1 MASKVLSMEIGA
13 NYTRICMTDYKV
25 KSPKVYKYAKIETP
39 DNILMDGEIQAT
51 PEFVS
56 LLKDTIKSN
65 GMNAKQVVFPITS
78 SKVATRE
85 VTIPHVKEKQIDPL
99 IRANLKDYFPIDLSQ
114 HELGYL
120 QLSEN
125 VANNERKI
133 LLLAVPRLILDSYKK
148 LAAALNLQ
156 LVALDYS
163 GNSIFEMVK
172 NDCKDGVKMVVKVDE
187 ESSII
192 TIVENSAIVLQRNIA
207 YGIDNAIQTI
217 VNNNAFEANNY
228 DEALDL
234 AARKTCMKLSINAK
248 ELRETD
254 EEEAS
259 DDARLLA
266 AKQEVAG
273 SLNMLLNGI
282 ARIMDY
288 YGSRNG
294 GKTVDNIY
302 VTGLGADFSGL
313 SKLIT
318 NELGIKTVG
327 LKHLEGHNFEKQ
339 FKDGRFGEYITC
351 IGAAIDPVGFLA
363 RADERSGSSAT
374 SSGKGSSGT
383 GALVAGIMI
392 FVLGIGAAAGL
403 IGYGFY
409 RNQQAAQRYQRDV
422 NELNSLSEIRTVYA
436 TYQVVEGVHT
446 QVENIYDLTENPNE
460 YLLNF
465 LSDLERILPSDVHIN
480 AFNSTTESA
489 NIVMEVS
496 TKQEMANVVQDLRN
510 LDSVLDVK
518 VLGSTDDVD
527 EEGKNKVTF
536 TVDCVYVPVAG
547 SEATQA
553 E

>member
-85 VTIPHVKEKQIDPL
+85 ITIPHVKEKQIDPL

-125 VANNERKI
+125 AANNERKI

-172 NDCKDGVKMVVKVDE
+172 NDCKDGIKMVVKVDE

-207 YGIDNAIQTI
+207 YGIDDAIQTI
-217 VNNNAFEANNY
+217 VSNSAFEANNY

-254 EEEAS
+254 EEDTS

-294 GKTVDNIY
+294 GRTVDNIY
-302 VTGLGADFSGL
+302 ITGLGADFSGL
-313 SKLIT
+313 SKLLT

-327 LKHLEGHNFEKQ
+327 LKHLEGHNLEKA
-339 FKDGRFGEYITC
+339 FKDGRFGEYIAC
-351 IGAAIDPVGFLA
+351 VGAAVNPVGFMGA
-363 RADERSGSSAT
+363 TGNESASSSKKSSSGSKSYLAV
-374 SSGKGSSGT
+374 GILVGLLGF
-383 GALVAGIMI
+383 AVAGCL
-392 FVLGIGAAAGL
+392 FGIA
-403 IGYGFY
+403 FMH
-409 RNQQAAQRYQRDV
+409 QQEAKTRHNNDV
-422 NELNSLSEIRTVYA
+422 RKLNELAEIRTIYA
-436 TYQVVEGVHT
+436 THESIKVVYD
-446 QVENIYDLTENPNE
+446 QVESLYALTSNHNE
-460 YLLNF
+460 ELLDF
-465 LSDLERILPSDVHIN
+465 LAEMERKLPADVSVQT
-480 AFNSTTESA
+480 FSA
-489 NIVMEVS
+489 VLDSVTMTIKVS
-496 TKQEMANVVQDLRN
+496 SKEEMANAIQELRN
-510 LDSVLDVK
+510 FDSIGDVQIA
-518 VLGSTDDVD
+518 GATDTTDA
-527 EEGKNKVTF
+527 EGVPSVVF
-536 TVDCVYVPVAG
+536 TITCIYESAL
-547 SEATQA
+547 Q
-553 E
+553 

>member
-125 VANNERKI
+125 AANNERKI

-172 NDCKDGVKMVVKVDE
+172 NDCKDGVKMVIKVDE

-207 YGIDNAIQTI
+207 YGIDDAIQTI
-217 VNNNAFEANNY
+217 VNNSAFEASNY

-273 SLNMLLNGI
+273 SLNMLLNGV

-302 VTGLGADFSGL
+302 ITGLGTDFSGL
-313 SKLIT
+313 SKLFT

-327 LKHLEGHNFEKQ
+327 LKHLEGHSLEKS
-339 FKDGRFGEYITC
+339 FKDGRFGEFITC
-351 IGAAIDPVGFLA
+351 VGAAINPVGFLS
-363 RADERSGSSAT
+363 RTDEKSASAGAAGKNGSGN
-374 SSGKGSSGT
+374 
-383 GALVAGIMI
+383 GAAVAGVLI
-392 FVLGIGAAAGL
+392 FVLGILAAGGI
-403 IGYGFY
+403 IGYAFY
-409 RNQQAAQRYQRDV
+409 QNQLAAQRYQRDV
-422 NELNSLSEIRTVYA
+422 NELNSLSEIRTIYA
-436 TYQVVEGVHT
+436 TYQVADGVHT
-446 QVENIYDLTENPNE
+446 QVETIYKMTRNPNE
-460 YLLNF
+460 NLLTF
-465 LSDLERILPSDVHIN
+465 CGDLERILPTDVHIN
-480 AFNSTTESA
+480 SFSSTPESV
-489 NIVMEVS
+489 NMVLEVS
-496 TKQEMANVVQDLRN
+496 SKQEMANVVQDLRN
-510 LDSVLDVK
+510 LDSVLDVR
-518 VLGSTDDVD
+518 VLGATDDVD

-536 TVDCVYVPVAG
+536 TVECTYVPVDVSDAN
-547 SEATQA
+547 TA